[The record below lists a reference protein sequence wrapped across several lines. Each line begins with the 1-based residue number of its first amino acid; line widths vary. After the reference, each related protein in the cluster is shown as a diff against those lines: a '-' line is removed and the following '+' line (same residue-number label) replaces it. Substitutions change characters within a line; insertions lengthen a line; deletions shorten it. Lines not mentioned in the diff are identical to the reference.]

1 MDFISLFPTIDW
13 FVLFL
18 FLAALILHLV
28 FIKKSRLF
36 IDIISVYTSFVL
48 IIIVPMFFPTVH
60 AWLGTHPLLRAGV
73 FAGLVLL
80 LHLLLS
86 HSNIRDFSARVRPSD
101 FATSFVYRVGIIG
114 LFFTSILYFSPASIK
129 DLLGPISHLLFM
141 NFWALVVWF
150 FIPLLFAFAYRFRT
164 RRGWIE

>member
-1 MDFISLFPTIDW
+1 
-13 FVLFL
+13 
-18 FLAALILHLV
+18 
-28 FIKKSRLF
+28 
-36 IDIISVYTSFVL
+36 
-48 IIIVPMFFPTVH
+48 MFFPTVH